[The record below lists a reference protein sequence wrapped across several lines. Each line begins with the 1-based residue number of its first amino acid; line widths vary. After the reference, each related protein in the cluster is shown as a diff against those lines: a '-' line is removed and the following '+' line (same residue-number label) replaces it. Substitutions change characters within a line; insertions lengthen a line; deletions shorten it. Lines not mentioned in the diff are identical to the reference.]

1 MLYVTSLMV
10 QSIIF
15 FLVHSVEVVVEVG
28 TAGVGVVVEIMKR
41 QSHLLSFFSG
51 VAIAGGLLHPL

>member
-1 MLYVTSLMV
+1 M
-10 QSIIF
+10 
-15 FLVHSVEVVVEVG
+15 VEVG

-41 QSHLLSFFSG
+41 QSHLLSLFAG